1 MKFESFKRMVK
12 ASRQDYEKRIHDAWQ
27 RGNLEAWTFYR
38 GNKEAYA
45 DIENILPKV
54 EQDLTLQELKDF
66 CKIADDGCKTCPFA
80 LWDTDEDGERFMYN
94 CDINAPHYCDVEEIT
109 QKVREASK

>member
-54 EQDLTLQELKDF
+54 EQDLTLQELKEF
-66 CKIADDGCKTCPFA
+66 CKTTECENCPFA
-80 LWDTDEDGERFMYN
+80 LYGTDEDGERFMCN
-94 CDINAPHYCDVEEIT
+94 CDIDAPKYCDVEEIT